1 MPIPLDEVF
10 LAFTLAAFLQ
20 FVLFFLVEMRYLLR
34 IWLVSRPTP
43 RDSDAL
49 RRELGT
55 LLTTFCAFLLP
66 QRWTPPPR
74 TSG

>member
-1 MPIPLDEVF
+1 M
-10 LAFTLAAFLQ
+10 AFTLAAFLQ

-34 IWLVSRPTP
+34 IWLVSRPAP

-55 LLTTFCAFLLP
+55 LLTTFCAFRLP
-66 QRWTPPPR
+66 PRRRTPPRPR
-74 TSG
+74 G